1 MRECACA
8 NLHVRAVHIFTLPP
22 TVQPWGGI
30 VFKWPDQIPRPV
42 FMLVKYF
49 RIEYTYK
56 RIG

>member
-1 MRECACA
+1 M
-8 NLHVRAVHIFTLPP
+8 HVPCTYSRCPP

-30 VFKWPDQIPRPV
+30 VFKWPVQILRPV